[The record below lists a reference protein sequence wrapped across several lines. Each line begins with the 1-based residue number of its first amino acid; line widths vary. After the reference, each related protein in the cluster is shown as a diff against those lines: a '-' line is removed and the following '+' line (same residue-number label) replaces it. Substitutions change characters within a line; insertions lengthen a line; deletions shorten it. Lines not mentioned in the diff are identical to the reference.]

1 LDVTAILHDL
11 EAGERDAANR
21 LASVVYDELH
31 RIAQAAMRREQGGH
45 TLQPTLL
52 VNEAFMRMIGQRDV
66 SWQNRAHFFAI
77 AAQTIRRIL
86 VDHARARRR
95 VKRDHG
101 VRVTLDE
108 SAAEAPQRSLDL
120 IALDNALTKLDAL
133 SPRQARVVELR
144 FFGGLEIEQAAAAL
158 GISPATVKRDWI
170 FARAML
176 LRMLEAPDIAQDDDG
191 IGP

>member
-1 LDVTAILHDL
+1 MDVTAILHDL

-144 FFGGLEIEQAAAAL
+144 FFGGLEIEQAATAL

>member
-1 LDVTAILHDL
+1 LDVTAILHEL
-11 EAGERDAANR
+11 EAGERDAADR
-21 LASVVYDELH
+21 LARAVYDELH
-31 RIAQAAMRREQGGH
+31 RIAQAAMHRENSGH

-66 SWQNRAHFFAI
+66 SWQNRAHFFAM

-101 VRVTLDE
+101 VRVTLNE
-108 SAAEAPQRSLDL
+108 AVAEASVRSLDL
-120 IALDNALTKLDAL
+120 IALDDALNKLDAL

-144 FFGGLEIEQAAAAL
+144 FFGGLEVEQTAL
-158 GISPATVKRDWI
+158 ALDISPATVKRDWI

-176 LRMLEAPDIAQDDDG
+176 LRMLETSDEADSG
-191 IGP
+191 

>member
-1 LDVTAILHDL
+1 
-11 EAGERDAANR
+11 
-21 LASVVYDELH
+21 
-31 RIAQAAMRREQGGH
+31 MRREQSGH

-176 LRMLEAPDIAQDDDG
+176 LRMLEAPDTSQDDDG
-191 IGP
+191 IDP

>member
-1 LDVTAILHDL
+1 MDVTAILHDL

>member
-1 LDVTAILHDL
+1 MDVTAILHDL

-31 RIAQAAMRREQGGH
+31 RIAQAAMRREQSGH

-95 VKRDHG
+95 IKRDHG

-108 SAAEAPQRSLDL
+108 SAAEAPERSLDL
-120 IALDNALTKLDAL
+120 IALDDALTKLGSL

-158 GISPATVKRDWI
+158 DISPATVKRDWI

-176 LRMLEAPDIAQDDDG
+176 LRMLEAPDISQDDDG

>member
-144 FFGGLEIEQAAAAL
+144 FFGGLEIEQAATAL

>member
-1 LDVTAILHDL
+1 
-11 EAGERDAANR
+11 
-21 LASVVYDELH
+21 
-31 RIAQAAMRREQGGH
+31 MRREQGGH

-144 FFGGLEIEQAAAAL
+144 FFGGLEIEQAATAL